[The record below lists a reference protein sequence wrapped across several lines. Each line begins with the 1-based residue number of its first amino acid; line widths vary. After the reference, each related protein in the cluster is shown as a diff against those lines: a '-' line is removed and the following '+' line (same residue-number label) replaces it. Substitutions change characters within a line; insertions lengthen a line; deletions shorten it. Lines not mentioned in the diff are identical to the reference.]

1 MRGIMKFRNSANG
14 EIIEVERLIKQVK
27 LLSVRGGYRYKHCD
41 CDVFLFEDEDGERWE
56 YRNTNSRNTSRSHTK
71 IGDELAY
78 DEGREL
84 QLSAY
89 YIKASEDTCGV
100 IYRPRIIIKERVVF

>member
-1 MRGIMKFRNSANG
+1 MRGIMKFRNSTNG
-14 EIIEVERLIKQVK
+14 EIIEVKRSIKLVK
-27 LLSVRGGYRYKHCD
+27 LLSVRGGYRYRHCD

-56 YRNTNSRNTSRSHTK
+56 YRNTYARNTSRSHTR
-71 IGDELAY
+71 IGDKLAF

-89 YIKASEDTCGV
+89 YIKTSEDSYGV
-100 IYRPRIIIKERVVF
+100 IYRPRIIIKERVIF